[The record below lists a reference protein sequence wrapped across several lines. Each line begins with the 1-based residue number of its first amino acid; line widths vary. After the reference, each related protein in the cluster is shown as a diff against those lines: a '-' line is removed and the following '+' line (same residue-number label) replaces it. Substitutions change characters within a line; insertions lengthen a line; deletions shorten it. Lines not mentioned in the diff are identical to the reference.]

1 MSKVYIV
8 EIPCHDPRRPYYHCF
23 WGAFSTY
30 ELAEAAAK
38 ARDDHESDEDYKGY
52 YIAEHDVDEDFT

>member
-8 EIPCHDPRRPYYHCF
+8 EVPSGDDPHYDCF

-38 ARDDHESDEDYKGY
+38 ARDDREPDGDYKGY
-52 YIAEHDVDEDFT
+52 YITERDVDAHA